1 MSIDQI
7 MQAALDLPKDL
18 RLQLI
23 EDLLSSIE
31 VEVDQA
37 VQSEWLTVAQA
48 RRDEIRNALVQPIAG
63 DEALAQVRQLH

>member
-23 EDLLSSIE
+23 EELLSSIE